1 MSLPAR
7 SRLGSRLRGHFQP
20 LSVALIYGVLAS
32 LWIALSDRAVGW
44 LFKDPAM
51 VLLASTAKGWLFV
64 GVTTALMFVLLL
76 RRDRRPADGPP
87 QAFPLPWWGM
97 ALLVVLVLSATALA
111 INSVWRTEREQ
122 AGKQLLAISESK
134 AREVAAWLGER
145 QHDAYV
151 LESDNGLQVQWLIW
165 QQAPSPSSLAGLDQV
180 LRAPL
185 DEGHF
190 RRASL
195 LRPDGSVVWHSG
207 GPTHTQEVEL
217 QTALKLALQQ
227 RRTSRAGPWT
237 DATGQLRLAFV
248 VPVAAASDTPGV
260 VVLHLDPPPH
270 VHPALASWPVPQ
282 QSAEA
287 FLFAREGDQ
296 VRFLSARKYPLVTP
310 DHDRQP
316 LSTPEL
322 FTARVLRGDAQPN
335 TVLDGLDYRGTP
347 ALGVVRAIDGTDWW
361 LLAKQDRVELMGE
374 AVVRSLWLMLLGLL
388 GLLSASTLV
397 YLLTQRRHL
406 QEMAH
411 NYAALQ
417 HMQTELGDSEARYR
431 LLAENSADV
440 VWLYDLPGRKMVY
453 VSPSVT
459 RMLGYTVSELVGR
472 DALAMLLVPEAQTQA
487 HARLEERHK
496 ALAQGDN
503 SAMTGFDELLHRHKD
518 GHTVCVE
525 MVTTFI
531 TNAQNQV
538 VQLQG
543 VSRDITARKA
553 AQAQIIQ
560 LSQATEQSPASVII
574 TNLGGDIEY
583 VNAAFERNTGYH
595 RDEVLGRNP
604 RFLQSGQTPRG
615 TYKAMW
621 HALREGGHWD
631 GEVINRRKDGALTVQ
646 SVTIAPVRDP
656 AGVVN
661 RYLSVQLDV
670 TAQREAE
677 ETAHRLA
684 WFDPLTGLP
693 NRHRLLSELE
703 ASLAADRRRG
713 GHSAILLINLD
724 RFKTV
729 NEALGHAAGDALLRQ
744 LAQRLGELQPAG
756 DMLARLSADE
766 FALLQHAQEPMAAAT
781 SAAALRTAQAVH
793 SALVAPF
800 TLESG
805 ELVNVTASVGVAL
818 LPHDENDSPGDVL
831 RRADTALH
839 RAKAGGGQ
847 RSAFFDAAMGQVVS
861 ERFAVEQDL
870 RRGLAA
876 QELRLYLQPQVNR
889 QGHMV
894 SAEALV
900 RWQHPDKGLVPPA
913 TFIGVAE
920 ESELIAE
927 LGDWVLNQVCGHLG
941 RLHTQGRRL
950 PIAVNVS
957 PRQFHKAD
965 FVPGVLRALEQAG
978 AHPGDLVLEI
988 TEGVVIEQVEAVV
1001 RKMSQ
1006 LTQRGVRFS
1015 IDDFGTGYSS
1025 LAYLKRLPIHE
1036 LKIDKS
1042 FVQDAPHDPSDAALV
1057 EAILSVAGHLR
1068 LKVVAEGVETQEQ
1081 ADFLNQ
1087 RANVVHQGYL
1097 FGRPAPADEVLAAWS
1112 ATSPDGD
1119 SAA

>member
-1 MSLPAR
+1 MSQPT
-7 SRLGSRLRGHFQP
+7 RLRGHFQP
-20 LSVALIYGVLAS
+20 LTVALLYGVLAS
-32 LWIALSDRAVGW
+32 LWIVLSDRAVGW
-44 LFKDPAM
+44 LFKDPDV

-64 GVTTALMFVLLL
+64 GVTTAVVFVLLL
-76 RRDRRPADGPP
+76 RRERHAAGAPAPVRT
-87 QAFPLPWWGM
+87 LPWWGL
-97 ALLVVLVLSATALA
+97 AALVVLVLGATGLA
-111 INSVWRTEREQ
+111 INGVWRTEREQ

-134 AREVAAWLGER
+134 AREVAGWYAER
-145 QHDAYV
+145 QHDAHW
-151 LESDNGLQVQWLIW
+151 LQ
-165 QQAPSPSSLAGLDQV
+165 GDTE
-180 LRAPL
+180 LRAHWLVWHHLQSPGAL
-185 DEGHF
+185 EALAQNLSAHLHEGHF
-190 RRASL
+190 RRVSL

-207 GPTHTQEVEL
+207 GPTHTGDSEIKAGL
-217 QTALKLALQQ
+217 QKLRQQ
-227 RRTSRAGPWT
+227 AQAVRVGPWV
-237 DATGQLRLAFV
+237 DNAGQLRLAFLAT
-248 VPVAAASDTPGV
+248 VAADSDTPAV
-260 VVLHLDPPPH
+260 VVLHIDPPPH
-270 VHPALASWPVPQ
+270 VHTSLAGWPVAQ
-282 QSAEA
+282 QTAEA
-287 FLFAREGDQ
+287 LLFTRDGDQ
-296 VRFLSARKYPLVTP
+296 VRFLSARKYATTT
-310 DHDRQP
+310 DGQHQP
-316 LSTPEL
+316 LSTPQL
-322 FTARVLRGDAQPN
+322 LSARVLRGDAQPN
-335 TVLDGLDYRGTP
+335 TVLDGLDYRGAP
-347 ALGVVRAIDGTDWW
+347 ALAVVRAIEGTDWW
-361 LLAKQDRVELMGE
+361 LLAKQDRVEVMGD

-397 YLLTQRRHL
+397 YLMTQRKHL
-406 QEMAH
+406 QVVAH

-417 HMQTELGDSEARYR
+417 HMQAELGDSEARYR
-431 LLAENSADV
+431 LLAEHSADV
-440 VWLYDLPGRKMVY
+440 VWLYDLQRREMVY
-453 VSPSVT
+453 VSPSVS
-459 RMLGYTVSELVGR
+459 RMLGYAVDELVGR
-472 DALAMLLVPEAQTQA
+472 DAMNLLLMPEAQTQA
-487 HARLEERHK
+487 LARLDERQQ
-496 ALAQGDN
+496 ALARGDS
-503 SAMTGFDELLHRHKD
+503 SAMTGYDELLHRHKN
-518 GHTVCVE
+518 GQAVCVE

-531 TNAQNQV
+531 ANARGELSQV
-538 VQLQG
+538 QG
-543 VSRDITARKA
+543 VSRDISARKA
-553 AQAQIIQ
+553 AQAQITQ

-574 TNLGGDIEY
+574 TNLRGDIEY
-583 VNAAFERNTGYH
+583 VNAAFERNTGYS
-595 RDEVLGRNP
+595 RGEVIGKNP

-615 TYKAMW
+615 AYEAMW
-621 HALREGGHWD
+621 QALRDGAHWD

-656 AGVVN
+656 AGAVS

-677 ETAHRLA
+677 ATAHRLA

-693 NRHRLLSELE
+693 NRLHLLSELE

-744 LAQRLGELQPAG
+744 LAQRLGELQSAG

-793 SALVAPF
+793 KALVAPF
-800 TLESG
+800 ALESG
-805 ELVNVTASVGVAL
+805 ELVNVTASLGVAL
-818 LPHDENDSPGDVL
+818 LPHDDNDTPGDVL

-847 RSAFFDAAMGQVVS
+847 QSAFFDAAMGRVVS

-889 QGHMV
+889 QSHMV

-927 LGDWVLNQVCGHLG
+927 LGYWVLAEVCGHLG
-941 RLHTQGRRL
+941 RLHAHGRRL

-957 PRQFHKAD
+957 ARQFHRSD
-965 FVPGVLRALEQAG
+965 FVPGVLHALEQAG

-988 TEGVVIEQVEAVV
+988 TEGVVIEQVDAVV

-1087 RANVVHQGYL
+1087 RANVIHQGYL
-1097 FGRPAPADEVLAAWS
+1097 FGRPAPADEVLATWLAAS
-1112 ATSPDGD
+1112 IDGT

>member
-1 MSLPAR
+1 MSLPL
-7 SRLGSRLRGHFQP
+7 RLRSRLRGHFQP

-32 LWIALSDRAVGW
+32 LWIVLSDRAVGW
-44 LFKDPAM
+44 LFKDPA
-51 VLLASTAKGWLFV
+51 VLLLASTAKGWLFV
-64 GVTTALMFVLLL
+64 GVTTAVVFVLLL
-76 RRDRRPADGPP
+76 RRERHSAETPAPVHN
-87 QAFPLPWWGM
+87 LPWWGL
-97 ALLVVLVLSATALA
+97 AGLVVLVLGATGLA
-111 INSVWRTEREQ
+111 INGVWRTEREQ

-134 AREVAAWLGER
+134 AREVAGWYAER
-145 QHDAYV
+145 QHDAHW
-151 LESDNGLQVQWLIW
+151 LQ
-165 QQAPSPSSLAGLDQV
+165 GDTE
-180 LRAPL
+180 LRAHWLVWHHLQSPAAL
-185 DEGHF
+185 DALAHTLSAYLHEGHF
-190 RRASL
+190 RRVSL
-195 LRPDGSVVWHSG
+195 LRPDGGVVWHSG
-207 GPTHTQEVEL
+207 GPTHTGDREIK
-217 QTALKLALQQ
+217 AGLQQ
-227 RRTSRAGPWT
+227 LRQQARPVRVGPWF
-237 DATGQLRLAFV
+237 DDTGQLRLAFM
-248 VPVAAASDTPGV
+248 VPVAAESDTPVV

-270 VHPALASWPVPQ
+270 IHASLASWPVAQ
-282 QSAEA
+282 QTAEA
-287 FLFAREGDQ
+287 FLFTRDGDQ
-296 VRFLSARKYPLVTP
+296 VRFLSARKHATP
-310 DHDRQP
+310 ATDGQHQP
-316 LSTPEL
+316 LSTPAL

-347 ALGVVRAIDGTDWW
+347 ALGVVRAIEGTDWW
-361 LLAKQDRVELMGE
+361 LLAKQDRVEVMGD

-397 YLLTQRRHL
+397 YLMTQRKHL
-406 QEMAH
+406 QVVAH
-411 NYAALQ
+411 NYEALQ
-417 HMQTELGDSEARYR
+417 HMQAELGDSEARYR

-440 VWLYDLPGRKMVY
+440 VWLYDLQRREMAY
-453 VSPSVT
+453 VSPSVDK
-459 RMLGYTVSELVGR
+459 MLGYSADELVGR
-472 DALAMLLVPEAQTQA
+472 DTLTLLLMPEAQAQA
-487 HARLEERHK
+487 NARLDERLR
-496 ALAQGDN
+496 ALARGER
-503 SAMTGFDELLHRHKD
+503 SAKTGYDELLHRHKN
-518 GHTVCVE
+518 GQAVCVE
-525 MVTTFI
+525 MVTSFI
-531 TNAQNQV
+531 TNAVGEV
-538 VQLQG
+538 VQVQG

-553 AQAQIIQ
+553 AQAQITQ

-574 TNLGGDIEY
+574 TNLRGDIEY
-583 VNAAFERNTGYH
+583 VNAAFERNTGYS
-595 RDEVLGRNP
+595 RGEVLGQNP

-615 TYKAMW
+615 TYEAMW
-621 HALREGGHWD
+621 QSLRDGVHWD

-646 SVTIAPVRDP
+646 SVTIAPLRDP
-656 AGVVN
+656 AGAVS

-693 NRHRLLSELE
+693 NRLRLLSEIE
-703 ASLAADRRRG
+703 ASLAADSRRG

-729 NEALGHAAGDALLRQ
+729 NEALGHAAGDTLLRQ

-793 SALVAPF
+793 KVLVAPF
-800 TLESG
+800 ALESG

-818 LPHDENDSPGDVL
+818 LPHDDNDTPGDVL

-847 RSAFFDAAMGQVVS
+847 QSAFFDAAMGQVVS
-861 ERFAVEQDL
+861 ERFAVDQDL
-870 RRGLAA
+870 RRGMAA

-900 RWQHPDKGLVPPA
+900 RWQHPDKGLVPPG

-927 LGDWVLNQVCGHLG
+927 LGDWVLAQVCGHLG
-941 RLHTQGRRL
+941 RLRTSGRRL

-957 PRQFHKAD
+957 PRQFHKSD

-988 TEGVVIEQVEAVV
+988 TEGVVIEQVDAVV

-1097 FGRPAPADEVLAAWS
+1097 FGRPAPADEVLANWLAAS
-1112 ATSPDGD
+1112 TNGS

>member
-1 MSLPAR
+1 MSQPSR
-7 SRLGSRLRGHFQP
+7 SRGHFQP
-20 LSVALIYGVLAS
+20 LTVALLYGVLAS
-32 LWIALSDRAVGW
+32 LWILLSDRAVGW
-44 LFKDPAM
+44 LFKDPA
-51 VLLASTAKGWLFV
+51 VLLLASTAKGWLFV
-64 GVTTALMFVLLL
+64 GVTTAVVFVLLL
-76 RRDRRPADGPP
+76 RRERHTAETPAPVRT
-87 QAFPLPWWGM
+87 LPWWGL
-97 ALLVVLVLSATALA
+97 AGLVVLVLGATGLA
-111 INSVWRTEREQ
+111 INGVWRTEREQ

-134 AREVAAWLGER
+134 AREVAGWYTER
-145 QHDAYV
+145 QHDAHW
-151 LESDNGLQVQWLIW
+151 LQ
-165 QQAPSPSSLAGLDQV
+165 GDKE
-180 LRAPL
+180 LRADWLLWHHLQSPAAL
-185 DEGHF
+185 DALAHTLSAHLHEGHF
-190 RRASL
+190 RRVSL
-195 LRPDGSVVWHSG
+195 LRPDGGVVWHSG
-207 GPTHTQEVEL
+207 GPTHTGDSEIKAGL
-217 QTALKLALQQ
+217 QRLLRQPA
-227 RRTSRAGPWT
+227 RPVRVGPWF
-237 DATGQLRLAFV
+237 DSTGQLRLAFL
-248 VPVAAASDTPGV
+248 VPVAADSDSPAV

-270 VHPALASWPVPQ
+270 VHPSLANWPVAQ
-282 QSAEA
+282 QTAEA
-287 FLFAREGDQ
+287 FLFTRDGDQ
-296 VRFLSARKYPLVTP
+296 VRFLSARKHATP
-310 DHDRQP
+310 ASDGQRQP

-322 FTARVLRGDAQPN
+322 FTARVLRGDALPN

-347 ALGVVRAIDGTDWW
+347 ALAVVRAIEGTDWW
-361 LLAKQDRVELMGE
+361 LLAKQDRVEVMGD

-388 GLLSASTLV
+388 GLLSASALV
-397 YLLTQRRHL
+397 YLMTQRRHL
-406 QEMAH
+406 QVVAH

-440 VWLYDLPGRKMVY
+440 VWLYDLQRREMVY
-453 VSPSVT
+453 VSPSVDK
-459 RMLGYTVSELVGR
+459 MLGYSADELVGR
-472 DALAMLLVPEAQTQA
+472 DTLTLLLMPEAQAQA
-487 HARLEERHK
+487 NARLDERLR
-496 ALAQGDN
+496 ALAQGDG
-503 SAMTGFDELLHRHKD
+503 SAKTGYDELLHRHKN
-518 GHTVCVE
+518 GRPVCVE
-525 MVTTFI
+525 MVTSFI
-531 TNAQNQV
+531 TDAAGEV
-538 VQLQG
+538 VQVQG

-553 AQAQIIQ
+553 AQAQITQ

-574 TNLGGDIEY
+574 TNLRGDIEY
-583 VNAAFERNTGYH
+583 VNAAFERNTGYS
-595 RDEVLGRNP
+595 RGEVLGQNP
-604 RFLQSGQTPRG
+604 RFLQSGQTPHA
-615 TYKAMW
+615 TYEAMW
-621 HALREGGHWD
+621 QSLRDGEHWD

-656 AGVVN
+656 AGVVS

-677 ETAHRLA
+677 ATAHRLA

-693 NRHRLLSELE
+693 NRLRLLSEIE
-703 ASLAADRRRG
+703 ASLAADGRRG

-793 SALVAPF
+793 KALVAPF
-800 TLESG
+800 ALESG
-805 ELVNVTASVGVAL
+805 EMVNVTASVGVAL
-818 LPHDENDSPGDVL
+818 LPHDDNDSPGDVL

-847 RSAFFDAAMGQVVS
+847 QSAFFDAAMGQVVS

-876 QELRLYLQPQVNR
+876 QELRLFLQPQVNR

-900 RWQHPDKGLVPPA
+900 RWEHPDKGLVPPG

-920 ESELIAE
+920 ESDLIAE
-927 LGDWVLNQVCGHLG
+927 LGDWVLAQVCGHLG
-941 RLHTQGRRL
+941 RLRASGRHL

-957 PRQFHKAD
+957 PRQFHKSD

-988 TEGVVIEQVEAVV
+988 TEGVVIEQVDAVV
-1001 RKMSQ
+1001 RKMGQ

-1097 FGRPAPADEVLAAWS
+1097 FGRPAPADEVLATWLAAS
-1112 ATSPDGD
+1112 DDGT